1 MRLYQVSAGL
11 GDFAVGETLL
21 HGVLVE
27 VDIDGFALDEGRRLI
42 LEDGG
47 LRIDVNGWL
56 LVELIGLL
64 VDVAV
69 ADLRLMNGRLRVVV
83 DDWLMLR
90 QILSDD
96 FLVD

>member
-1 MRLYQVSAGL
+1 MRLDQVSAGL

-21 HGVLVE
+21 HSVLVE

-42 LEDGG
+42 LEDVG

-90 QILSDD
+90 
-96 FLVD
+96 